1 MSVLVQMR
9 VKVPDV
15 ERFIATSKRFNPLME
30 EMGAKNQALY
40 QAENDPS
47 EVTSMSEWDS
57 HDQMH
62 ASSEKY
68 GDQFNDEAGT
78 VGIEWETR
86 ICIARM

>member
-15 ERFIATSKRFNPLME
+15 DRFIETSKRFEPLMA
-30 EMGAKNQALY
+30 EMGATNQALY
-40 QAENDPS
+40 QAESDPS

-62 ASSEKY
+62 AASEKY
-68 GDQFNDEAGT
+68 GNQFNDEAGT
-78 VGIEWETR
+78 VGLEWETR
-86 ICIARM
+86 IWHRKM

>member
-30 EMGAKNQALY
+30 EMGAKNQAVY

-57 HDQMH
+57 HDHMH
-62 ASSEKY
+62 AASEKY

-86 ICIARM
+86 IWHRKM

>member
-15 ERFIATSKRFNPLME
+15 DRFIETSKRFEPLMA
-30 EMGAKNQALY
+30 EMGATNQALY

-62 ASSEKY
+62 AASEKY

-78 VGIEWETR
+78 VGLEWETR
-86 ICIARM
+86 IWHRKM

>member
-1 MSVLVQMR
+1 MTVLVQMR

-62 ASSEKY
+62 AASEKY

-86 ICIARM
+86 IWHRKM